1 MELRCI
7 KEYDNEGNVIFY
19 CDPSRDDEGNALLE
33 MELKERINKLAY
45 NIQQCGSY
53 SKLIELGG
61 SGTKA
66 YLNKTRRMLK
76 EYLVYAQLFFTPFT
90 ADNAAYAV
98 NLAFKDPNLTQLVID
113 ASWEKIQSEAAMLRE
128 QYFKC
133 ELILLAS

>member
-7 KEYDNEGNVIFY
+7 KEYDNEGNAIFY

-53 SKLIELGG
+53 NKLLELGG
-61 SGTKA
+61 AGTKA
-66 YLNKTRRMLK
+66 YLNKTRQMLK
-76 EYLVYAQLFFTPFT
+76 VYLVLAQLEFFSFNMNS
-90 ADNAAYAV
+90 AVYAI

-113 ASWEKIQSEAAMLRE
+113 ASWKKIQAEATILRE
-128 QYFKC
+128 QYYKY
-133 ELILLAS
+133 ELALLAS

>member
-7 KEYDNEGNVIFY
+7 KEYDNEGNAIFY

-53 SKLIELGG
+53 NKLLELGG
-61 SGTKA
+61 AGTKA
-66 YLNKTRRMLK
+66 YLNKTRQMLK
-76 EYLVYAQLFFTPFT
+76 VYLVLAQLEFFSFNMNS
-90 ADNAAYAV
+90 AVYAI

-113 ASWEKIQSEAAMLRE
+113 ASWEKIQAEATILRE
-128 QYFKC
+128 QYYKY
-133 ELILLAS
+133 ELALLAS